1 MSPQFRA
8 SMSALMVMIAAVSFV
23 PVPVAGQAQKAGAK
37 PKTTGDAKPGKAPRT
52 AWGEPDLHGYWATPS
67 SVATPL
73 ERPRADAGKEFLSG
87 RGKSGGGEGRCG
99 GRRQVKQSC
108 RVT

>member
-8 SMSALMVMIAAVSFV
+8 SMSALMVMIAAVSFA

-52 AWGEPDLHGYWATPS
+52 AWGDPDLHGYWATPS

-73 ERPRADAGKEFLSG
+73 ERPRADAGKEFLSDG
-87 RGKSGGGEGRCG
+87 SDLRVRVSRGE
-99 GRRQVKQSC
+99 
-108 RVT
+108 